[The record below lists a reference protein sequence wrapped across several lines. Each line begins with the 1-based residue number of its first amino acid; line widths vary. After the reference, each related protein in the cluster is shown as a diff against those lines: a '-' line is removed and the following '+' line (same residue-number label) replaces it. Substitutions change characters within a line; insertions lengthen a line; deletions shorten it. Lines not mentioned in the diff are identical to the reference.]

1 VAVFPAPGSNGDGDW
16 RENTVIVTSRSASGP
31 DHSQTRSV
39 LVVEDDTLLRELI
52 ALALERHGFT
62 VDTAASASDAQRV
75 FRNGDHDAL
84 VLDVSLGV
92 GTNGFDLA
100 EALRRISPHVA
111 IVFLTNLPDPRF
123 TDRGV
128 DDVPAGVAYLR
139 KSSLGNIDH
148 LIQALDNT
156 LRGQDV
162 ARYRQDRDPQRPLGK
177 LTRKQLAVLGLA
189 AAGMS
194 NAQIAQARGVSVK
207 AIEDTI
213 SRAAQALDID
223 SATEGN
229 LRVAAV
235 RRYLAVTHGDT
246 PGVNGESH

>member
-1 VAVFPAPGSNGDGDW
+1 MTPATGVV
-16 RENTVIVTSRSASGP
+16 ESRM
-31 DHSQTRSV
+31 RSV

-100 EALRRISPHVA
+100 ESLRRTSPHVA

-123 TDRGV
+123 ADRASEEI
-128 DDVPAGVAYLR
+128 PAGVAYLR
-139 KSSLGNIDH
+139 KSSLGNIDV
-148 LIQALDNT
+148 LIDALDKT
-156 LRGQDV
+156 LRGQDISN
-162 ARYRQDRDPQRPLGK
+162 YRQDRDPLRPLGK

-223 SATEGN
+223 STVEGN
-229 LRVAAV
+229 LRVASV
-235 RRYLAVTHGDT
+235 RRYLAITNGDT
-246 PGVNGESH
+246 PGVNGGGL

>member
-1 VAVFPAPGSNGDGDW
+1 VGL
-16 RENTVIVTSRSASGP
+16 VTS
-31 DHSQTRSV
+31 SQPPSDQSQNRSV
-39 LVVEDDTLLRELI
+39 LVVEDDALLRELI
-52 ALALERHGFT
+52 ALTLERQGFA
-62 VDTAASASDAQRV
+62 VDTAASASDARRI
-75 FRNGDHDAL
+75 FRNADHDAL
-84 VLDVSLGV
+84 VIDVSLGL
-92 GTNGFDLA
+92 GSNGFDLA
-100 EALRRISPHVA
+100 DALRRVSPHVA

-123 TDRGV
+123 ADRGPDELPEGIV
-128 DDVPAGVAYLR
+128 YLR
-139 KSSLGNIDH
+139 KSSLGNIDV
-148 LIQALDNT
+148 LITALDT
-156 LRGQDV
+156 ALRGQETTGF
-162 ARYRQDRDPQRPLGK
+162 RHDRDPQRPLGS

-223 SATEGN
+223 SASEGN

-246 PGVNGESH
+246 PGANGG